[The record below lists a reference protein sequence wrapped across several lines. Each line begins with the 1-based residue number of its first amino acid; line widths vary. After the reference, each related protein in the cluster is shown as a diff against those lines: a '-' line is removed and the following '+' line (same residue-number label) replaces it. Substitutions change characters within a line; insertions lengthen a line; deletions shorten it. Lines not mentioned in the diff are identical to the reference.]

1 MSMWAPGAKFGKY
14 KLVERLGKGGMAETW
29 RGELLAAEG
38 VRKAVVIK
46 RVLPNFSDNKEF
58 IEAFVQEAKVT
69 ASLSHGNVAQ
79 VFDFGQIGDS
89 HFIAME
95 LIDGRSLD
103 RVLKHGI
110 ARGYW
115 HMPYPIATLITLEV
129 AKGLE
134 HVHTRR
140 GPKGPLNIVHRDI
153 SPDNIIVGINGET
166 KLVDFGVAK
175 SVLEGRNETE
185 AGVIKGKYIYFS
197 PEQAAGE
204 KVDFRTDIYAL
215 GVVLYRLVTGR
226 KAFDGPGLKVLKQI
240 QKGEYVPLRV
250 ANPDIPDQLATVI
263 ETMMATR
270 KEDRFETTL
279 ELVEALSACVVAM
292 APRAGVHWI
301 RDWVRWLYEED
312 LKKRG
317 EEPGLRAGFT
327 DLIDQWK
334 PGPKPTVSGEMV
346 STGGGSGGESRH
358 GDLATIASR
367 RSGRGS
373 SASGVPP
380 PEPVKPWSTKQK
392 IYAGLAGAGV
402 AGLVLAVLALAS
414 PSEPGSGESDEA
426 RGKRIAEAV
435 RMKPLDGQRPTVG
448 APATGGADEPPR
460 QNDEPQPPPSTD
472 PDEAVKDPEPVGK
485 TPPAQPEPAK
495 VQVSYDAEVAPV
507 TFTLS
512 SHHRVSLDDA
522 PSMQGASGQV
532 SGAGP
537 LPSGA
542 ARSAA
547 WTFPDLG
554 NPTGQ
559 GGTKQWTFV
568 TPPTAGAANAGEQL
582 LVPVMLFSPG
592 KPPIAELLTSGNG
605 RWSRAGTKLAIIV
618 GSASE
623 VPSTP
628 LNPVANGKRILARG
642 AVVVVDALDRFTIN
656 DLSGRDAWKVTVTP
670 KPGAGETVGP
680 VLLFAAG
687 GSGVR
692 LDGRSTVGG
701 YVMLTPGTHRLSGAT
716 SAWLTIPTL
725 TGLELANVEVSFSP

>member
-1 MSMWAPGAKFGKY
+1 MWAPGARFGKY

-46 RVLPNFSDNKEF
+46 RVLPNFADNKEF

-140 GPKGPLNIVHRDI
+140 GPKGALNIVHRDI

-270 KEDRFETTL
+270 KEDRFGSTL

-327 DLIDQWK
+327 DLIEQWK
-334 PGPKPTVSGEMV
+334 PGPKPTLSGEMV
-346 STGGGSGGESRH
+346 STVGADSRPGE
-358 GDLATIASR
+358 LATIASR

-373 SASGVPP
+373 SASGASVS
-380 PEPVKPWSTKQK
+380 EPVKPWSTRQK

-402 AGLVLAVLALAS
+402 AGLVLAVLAIAS
-414 PSEPGSGESDEA
+414 PSDPNSGESDEA

-435 RMKPLDGQRPTVG
+435 RMKPLDGQRPTVEAFP
-448 APATGGADEPPR
+448 APAAGGSDEPP
-460 QNDEPQPPPSTD
+460 QAVD
-472 PDEAVKDPEPVGK
+472 PDEATRDAPPVANDPPPQPDVK
-485 TPPAQPEPAK
+485 K

-507 TFTLS
+507 SFTLS
-512 SHHRVSLDDA
+512 NHHRLSLDDA
-522 PSMQGASGQV
+522 PVLMGTGGHISE
-532 SGAGP
+532 AGP
-537 LPSGA
+537 LPSGNVRA
-542 ARSAA
+542 GAF
-547 WTFPDLG
+547 TFPEMG
-554 NPTGQ
+554 NPTGA
-559 GGTKQWTFV
+559 GGTKQWTFI

-582 LVPVMLFSPG
+582 VVPVWLFAPG
-592 KPPIAELLTSGNG
+592 KPPVAELLASGSG
-605 RWSRAGTKLAIIV
+605 RWSRAGTRLALIV
-618 GSASE
+618 GSARE

-656 DLSGRDAWKVTVTP
+656 DLSGRDTWKVTVTA
-670 KPGAGETVGP
+670 KPNAGESVPP
-680 VLLFAAG
+680 VILFAAG

-701 YVMLTPGTHRLSGAT
+701 YAVLTLGTHRLSGAT
-716 SAWLTIPTL
+716 AAWLTVPTL
-725 TGLELANVEVSFSP
+725 STLELANVDVSFSP